1 MSVDTLRTRA
11 RRIACG
17 AAVLAGLAITA
28 CSSSTTTTPSS
39 TTTTTTSATTTEL
52 FTGTLSRGGSL
63 FYSFSPVGSGTASAT
78 LASVATTRI
87 GPVQPVPLSV
97 GIGIPSAWDCAATT
111 SVIAAP
117 GLTAQVSSAVVAGT
131 YCVRVADVGQLT
143 GDVTFA
149 VRIVHP

>member
-1 MSVDTLRTRA
+1 MSLVSLRMRA
-11 RRIACG
+11 CRMAYG
-17 AAVLAGLAITA
+17 AAVLAGLAVSA
-28 CSSSTTTTPSS
+28 CSSSTTTTPS
-39 TTTTTTSATTTEL
+39 TTTTTAATYTEL
-52 FTGTLSRGGSL
+52 FIGTLSRGGSL

-78 LASVATTRI
+78 LASVATARI

-117 GLTAQVSSAVVAGT
+117 GLTAQASSAVVAGT